1 MVCIC
6 FYLLF
11 FSHFP
16 PQNRICTY
24 SQHSKN
30 LILLMQVWIFQC
42 QNEKLLKLIFFCECS
57 LSRGRVLWKLS
68 IVYIDKQKKEYTLQK
83 FFLSNVALL
92 VYCTNIAGKWAIL
105 YLQNT
110 LEKTYKREIVENF
123 VYMKKYIKAQ
133 SKSSKKMWRL

>member
-30 LILLMQVWIFQC
+30 LIRLMQVWIFQC
-42 QNEKLLKLIFFCECS
+42 QNEKLLKLIFFVNVHWAAGEYFENFQS
-57 LSRGRVLWKLS
+57 FTLINRKRSILFRKFFNQMLLFWS
-68 IVYIDKQKKEYTLQK
+68 IVETSRVNEQFCIYKIRLRKHIK
-83 FFLSNVALL
+83 
-92 VYCTNIAGKWAIL
+92 GKSLGIL
-105 YLQNT
+105 YICM
-110 LEKTYKREIVENF
+110 LETYQ
-123 VYMKKYIKAQ
+123 IKFIE
-133 SKSSKKMWRL
+133 S